1 MLYGHSPKYLQ
12 KATLGAVSC
21 DCQQTI
27 AQLLWYNEDTA
38 SAFGHV
44 LVEREA
50 VCLCESAPLPSFFL
64 EPFIERVNAFS
75 QNS

>member
-1 MLYGHSPKYLQ
+1 MLARNYGVCY
-12 KATLGAVSC
+12 
-21 DCQQTI
+21 TI
-27 AQLLWYNEDTA
+27 YAA